1 MAGGTGVAQNISPG
15 QSMPGMAPIS
25 AIARPG
31 DFAYDP
37 QAQKTGVLPGMQ
49 PTVGNFPINLPPNMQ
64 GQSFSYGPDIVSNS
78 QLMQAPM
85 QPGQPD
91 PVNGVMPMAPMSGK
105 GGAGGQ
111 PAMPTARP
119 PQGQYAPMAPQGQFN
134 VNQASAGA
142 LQQAMQG
149 TQAGMGFQAQNVQ
162 PTGYQAQAAQSTGYR
177 PSSMGSQ
184 GYNVAR
190 TGSTGFDAANVGSR
204 GYGASTIGQTPTVS
218 AQNVQAGQLAGSD
231 LGAYTN
237 PYEDQVVQRTLS
249 DLNAAQEKS
258 LNQMGAQAT
267 AAKAFGGSR
276 QGIAEAETRKGFAEQ
291 AAQAVSGLRQAGF
304 TQAQQMAQQDIG
316 TAQQAALANQ
326 QANLQAGTTTA
337 GFSQQTNLS
346 NQAAINAASQFGSG
360 AANQAASQAAAQR
373 QAASQFGA
381 SAANQA
387 AMQNQ
392 AAINAAS
399 QFGSGAANQ
408 AAAANMAAQNQA
420 AQFGSSAANQMA
432 LANQGAFNQAGQ
444 FGATQGMSA
453 QLANQQAQMQ
463 ANNARMAAAAQMA
476 GLGQQAFGVGQTIQ
490 GNQQQQGLLQQ
501 SIQQALI
508 DAARQQYGGY
518 TGAPQTALQ
527 APLAAL
533 GVTPT
538 PQTTTNSMQPGLFN
552 YLQLG
557 AGMVGGSI

>member
-1 MAGGTGVAQNISPG
+1 MAGGTGLTQPMTAV
-15 QSMPGMAPIS
+15 
-25 AIARPG
+25 ARPG

-37 QAQKTGVLPGMQ
+37 QAQITGVSPGIKNGFGDTFGATPLQ
-49 PTVGNFPINLPPNMQ
+49 PNIVTNTPGAGVPAFIKAMGGTLADGNISADMQ
-64 GQSFSYGPDIVSNS
+64 GQG
-78 QLMQAPM
+78 QQG
-85 QPGQPD
+85 QPGQ
-91 PVNGVMPMAPMSGK
+91 MQQEMSRIPQQNPNLFDNSSRPSSMNNLGAGK

-149 TQAGMGFQAQNVQ
+149 TQAGMGFQAQNVR

-177 PSSMGSQ
+177 PSSMGSL
-184 GYNVAR
+184 
-190 TGSTGFDAANVGSR
+190 

-218 AQNVQAGQLAGSD
+218 AQNVYAGQLSNSN

-237 PYEDQVVQRTLS
+237 PYEDQVVQQTLS
-249 DLNAAQEKS
+249 DISGAQEKS

-337 GFSQQTNLS
+337 GFGQQTNLS
-346 NQAAINAASQFGSG
+346 NQAVINAASQFGS
-360 AANQAASQAAAQR
+360 S
-373 QAASQFGA
+373 
-381 SAANQA
+381 
-387 AMQNQ
+387 
-392 AAINAAS
+392 
-399 QFGSGAANQ
+399 AANQ

-476 GLGQQAFGVGQTIQ
+476 GLGQQAFNTGQTIQ

-508 DAARQQYGGY
+508 DAARQQYAGY

-527 APLAAL
+527 APLQAL
-533 GVTPT
+533 GIA
-538 PQTTTNSMQPGLFN
+538 QQGGASTTTKSGQPGLLS
-552 YLQLG
+552 YLQAASG
-557 AGMVGGSI
+557 FMPK